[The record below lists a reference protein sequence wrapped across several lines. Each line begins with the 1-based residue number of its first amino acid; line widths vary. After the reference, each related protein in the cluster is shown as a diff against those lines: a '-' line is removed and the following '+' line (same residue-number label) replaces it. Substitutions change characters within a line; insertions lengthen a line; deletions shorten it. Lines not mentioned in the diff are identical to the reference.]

1 MGKKIYKIT
10 KLVLLAIVII
20 ILAVLSIYLIKKATS
35 KKPVTKIFGYSF
47 YYVETGSMMPI
58 INVGDLIV
66 VKEFDSEH
74 YQVGMNV
81 TYLLEGAKST
91 VTHQIVK
98 REGNIITTRGMNA
111 ETNNTDDEPF
121 DVNCIVGEVVHIWQN
136 YYKFIN
142 FVKSPL
148 GIICLALI
156 GFGVVEGFGL
166 LDKVILKKEENK
178 ENKINNN
185 DDKVEEIEA

>member
-98 REGNIITTRGMNA
+98 RDGDIITTRGMNA

-121 DVNCIVGEVVHIWQN
+121 DVSCIVGEVVHVWKN

-156 GFGVVEGFGL
+156 GFAVVEGIGL
-166 LDKVILKKEENK
+166 LDKVILKKEENIENK
-178 ENKINNN
+178 ENEKI
-185 DDKVEEIEA
+185 EEKEA

>member
-1 MGKKIYKIT
+1 MGKKIYKII
-10 KLVLLAIVII
+10 KLILLIMVILLLVVLGV
-20 ILAVLSIYLIKKATS
+20 YLIKKATS
-35 KKPVTKIFGYSF
+35 KKPVTKVFGYSF

-66 VKEFDSEH
+66 VKEFDSDH
-74 YQVGMNV
+74 YQEGMNV

-98 REGNIITTRGMNA
+98 REGNVITTRGMNA

-121 DVNCIVGEVVHIWQN
+121 DVSCIVGEVVHVWSN

-142 FVKSPL
+142 FVKSPV
-148 GIICLALI
+148 GIICLVLI
-156 GFGVVEGFGL
+156 GFVIVEGVGY
-166 LDKVILKKEENK
+166 LDKIILKKEEK
-178 ENKINNN
+178 E
-185 DDKVEEIEA
+185 A